1 MFKKAQYDETAE
13 SCIEILS
20 GTHPTHSYTGTGTN
34 NSDKSLLLSLAK
46 QTYKGTPYTDRQCDL
61 VKQKIN

>member
-20 GTHPTHSYTGTGTN
+20 ANRFTHSYTGTGTN

-46 QTYKGTPYTDRQCDL
+46 QTYKGILY
-61 VKQKIN
+61 

>member
-34 NSDKSLLLSLAK
+34 NNDKSLLLSLAK
-46 QTYKGTPYTDRQCDL
+46 L
-61 VKQKIN
+61 VELLLTLNSLKN